1 MGLSGQFSP
10 QIVEPF
16 VHQFDDVEA
25 IKGRNGVWSMS
36 ANAGRIGSTHVHSHR
51 FEPGSTKLK
60 AAPKLPQRLA
70 ATALLHPDDPT
81 TFQIDDQRDVFACPS
96 QIQFIDGDGVN
107 LVVTDASVILFQ
119 PSLYHASYRVP
130 TQGKPASNI
139 GQGHEPGQI
148 HDQSRERTRD
158 FRVGLD
164 KGGSC
169 SNSSP
174 VVVFNHRGTFTLST
188 TGLSPMDTLRT
199 VRHRYPCRRSF
210 WPAGTSGSFSGSN
223 SKMISPPSYRVRRYR
238 NPFTPKA

>member
-1 MGLSGQFSP
+1 M
-10 QIVEPF
+10 
-16 VHQFDDVEA
+16 
-25 IKGRNGVWSMS
+25 RGVR
-36 ANAGRIGSTHVHSHR
+36 ANAGRIGPTHVHSHR
-51 FEPGSTKLK
+51 LEPGSTELK

-70 ATALLHPDDPT
+70 SAALLHPDDPAA
-81 TFQIDDQRDVFACPS
+81 FQINDQGDVFVCAP
-96 QIQFIDGDGVN
+96 QIEFVN
-107 LVVTDASVILFQ
+107 RDRANLAVTDAPVVLFQ
-119 PSLYHASYRVP
+119 PTLHDGSYRVP
-130 TQGKPASNI
+130 AQGEPAGNI

-158 FRVGLD
+158 FRVGFD

-210 WPAGTSGSFSGSN
+210 CQAGTSGSFSGST
-223 SKMISPPSYRVRRYR
+223 SKMISPFSYRVRR
-238 NPFTPKA
+238 